1 METCNGDYEV
11 DSSKQLDSI
20 KECAERCDDFEKCR
34 FFYYN
39 TKQWCGMYEACDT
52 TREAS
57 YPGST
62 YEKRSLSGLELRFY
76 SIQVTFL
83 LTEYNEP
90 GHNFIHNLM
99 YSFISENYVLK
110 PANQICASNLIIEN
124 LEECKLAGSLKN
136 LAFNTEPS
144 GSNEDHP
151 KGCFYAYGQVFWNT
165 HTSGN
170 PNPISQPICKAGEW
184 FELIPTN

>member
-1 METCNGDYEV
+1 MGDQGYELHIDSDKETCHGDYEV

-62 YEKRSLSGLELRFY
+62 YEKRSLSGLKLSFY

-83 LTEYNEP
+83 LT
-90 GHNFIHNLM
+90 
-99 YSFISENYVLK
+99 YS
-110 PANQICASNLIIEN
+110 
-124 LEECKLAGSLKN
+124 
-136 LAFNTEPS
+136 
-144 GSNEDHP
+144 
-151 KGCFYAYGQVFWNT
+151 
-165 HTSGN
+165 
-170 PNPISQPICKAGEW
+170 PNILCSRTCLL
-184 FELIPTN
+184 F